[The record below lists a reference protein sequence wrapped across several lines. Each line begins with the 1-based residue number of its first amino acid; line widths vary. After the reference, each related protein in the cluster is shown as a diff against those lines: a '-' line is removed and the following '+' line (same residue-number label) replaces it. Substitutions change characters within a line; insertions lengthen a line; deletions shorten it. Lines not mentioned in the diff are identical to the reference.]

1 MKFIISKTALEMAV
15 KNICRVINPKN
26 ALPILADILCMV
38 DEERKTITM
47 TGSDSEAWLTY
58 QVQLQ
63 ECEGGGPF
71 CIGADLLRD
80 ALAELSE
87 QPLTILAT
95 TESDN
100 RFTLQHESGTTV
112 LPLELSDEYPT
123 PRRIDSTVNEWTLE
137 SGMLKRVLK
146 RSMFATAND
155 DLRPVMNG
163 VYFDQCDGVLN
174 IVATDG
180 HVLIRNAE
188 EVDNLPDSFIMTKK
202 AANLLPT
209 LMDGDDEVVMAF
221 DDRAV
226 RVERGGPFCIGADL
240 LRDALAELSE
250 QPLTILATTE
260 SDNRFTLQHES
271 GTTVL
276 PLELSDEYPTP
287 RRIDSTVNEWTL
299 ESGMLKRVL
308 KRSMF
313 ATANDD
319 LRPVMNGVYF
329 DQCDG
334 VLNIVATDGHVLIRN
349 AEEVD
354 NLPDS
359 FIMTKKAANLL
370 PTLMDGDDE
379 VVMAF
384 DDRAVRVEQ
393 GQMSFTFLMVEG
405 KYPNYM
411 SVIPQDAPYSLTAD
425 RPALLKALRNVA
437 HFTPGS
443 SRLVKLTMLSNQTME
458 LRGEDFDFSTE
469 ATDRISIDYPA
480 GRDMTLGVKADSIID
495 ELSRIIEPRVT
506 IHFTDPSRAVTIAP
520 IDPLYQGEEITMLL
534 MPMLVNED

>member
-1 MKFIISKTALEMAV
+1 MKLIISKTALEMAV

-26 ALPILADILCMV
+26 ALPILTDILCMV

-58 QVQLQ
+58 QLQLQ

-80 ALAELSE
+80 ALSELSE
-87 QPLTILAT
+87 QPVTILAT

-100 RFTLQHESGTTV
+100 RFTLKHESGETV

-123 PRRIDSTVNEWTLE
+123 PRHIDSTVNEWTLE

-163 VYFDQCDGVLN
+163 VYFDQQDGVLN
-174 IVATDG
+174 VVATNG
-180 HVLIRNAE
+180 HVLIRNTE

-209 LMDGDDEVVMAF
+209 LMDGDDEV
-221 DDRAV
+221 
-226 RVERGGPFCIGADL
+226 L
-240 LRDALAELSE
+240 
-250 QPLTILATTE
+250 
-260 SDNRFTLQHES
+260 
-271 GTTVL
+271 
-276 PLELSDEYPTP
+276 
-287 RRIDSTVNEWTL
+287 
-299 ESGMLKRVL
+299 
-308 KRSMF
+308 
-313 ATANDD
+313 
-319 LRPVMNGVYF
+319 
-329 DQCDG
+329 
-334 VLNIVATDGHVLIRN
+334 
-349 AEEVD
+349 
-354 NLPDS
+354 
-359 FIMTKKAANLL
+359 MT
-370 PTLMDGDDE
+370 
-379 VVMAF
+379 F

-393 GQMSFTFLMVEG
+393 GLMSFTFLMVEG

-425 RPALLKALRNVA
+425 RQALLKALRNVA
-437 HFTPGS
+437 HFTNDS

-458 LRGEDFDFSTE
+458 LRGEDYDFSTK
-469 ATDRISIDYPA
+469 ATDCIGIDYPA

-495 ELSRIIEPRVT
+495 ELSRIIEPKVT
-506 IHFTDPSRAVTIAP
+506 MHFTDPSRAVTITP

-534 MPMLVNED
+534 MPMLVNEE

>member
-26 ALPILADILCMV
+26 ALPILTDILCMV

-58 QVQLQ
+58 QLQLQ

-80 ALAELSE
+80 ALSELSE
-87 QPLTILAT
+87 QPVTILAT

-100 RFTLQHESGTTV
+100 RFTLKHESGETV

-123 PRRIDSTVNEWTLE
+123 PRHIDSTVNEWTLE

-174 IVATDG
+174 VVAS
-180 HVLIRNAE
+180 N
-188 EVDNLPDSFIMTKK
+188 
-202 AANLLPT
+202 
-209 LMDGDDEVVMAF
+209 
-221 DDRAV
+221 
-226 RVERGGPFCIGADL
+226 
-240 LRDALAELSE
+240 
-250 QPLTILATTE
+250 
-260 SDNRFTLQHES
+260 
-271 GTTVL
+271 
-276 PLELSDEYPTP
+276 
-287 RRIDSTVNEWTL
+287 
-299 ESGMLKRVL
+299 
-308 KRSMF
+308 
-313 ATANDD
+313 
-319 LRPVMNGVYF
+319 
-329 DQCDG
+329 
-334 VLNIVATDGHVLIRN
+334 GHVLIRN

-393 GQMSFTFLMVEG
+393 GLMSFTFLMVEG

-425 RPALLKALRNVA
+425 RQALLKALRNVA
-437 HFTPGS
+437 HFTNDS

-469 ATDRISIDYPA
+469 ATDRIGIDYPA

-495 ELSRIIEPRVT
+495 ELSRIIEPQVT
-506 IHFTDPSRAVTIAP
+506 MHFTDPSRAITIAP
-520 IDPLYQGEEITMLL
+520 IDPLYQGEEIMMLL